1 MKKVLFVIPDLRG
14 GGAERVLVNL
24 VNHLDKS
31 RFSVTLLSIFDCGE
45 NKKRL
50 SPDIAYRFI
59 FKKQFRGNSHLF
71 KALSPAQLY
80 RQWIPETYDI
90 VVSFLE
96 GTAARLVSG
105 CGDEHI
111 RKLCWIH
118 TSLRDSSVLAQ
129 GFRSAE
135 EAKRCYAAFDQIVCV
150 SEGVRQDFA
159 QATGLDDMA
168 VCYNPID
175 SESIRALAKQA
186 PPVEV
191 DANMLNL
198 CAVGRLV
205 PVKGFARLIPI
216 LRRLLDEGLLVHLYL
231 CGEGAQR
238 QKLEQAAQDA
248 GVTPYVTLTGFLD
261 NPYALMARCDLF
273 VCSSFREGF
282 SSAAAEALLCHLPVV
297 TVDVPGMAELLN
309 GSGVICENDDE
320 ALYLALRDVL
330 LDENKRHLLRQ
341 SAAKRSKF
349 FDIHS
354 SVRAIEALLEAR

>member
-1 MKKVLFVIPDLRG
+1 MPKTEVKKVVCLKCGKTTEVKLSTSINAAEDLNMRRELLSGRLFSFKCSACGYTGKLFYPVLYNDPKNKFMVYLIPDVDRFQIADKDIEKDFDG
-14 GGAERVLVNL
+14 GVDNVR
-24 VNHLDKS
+24 
-31 RFSVTLLSIFDCGE
+31 
-45 NKKRL
+45 KRIV
-50 SPDIAYRFI
+50 PDF
-59 FKKQFRGNSHLF
+59 N
-71 KALSPAQLY
+71 
-80 RQWIPETYDI
+80 
-90 VVSFLE
+90 SFLE
-96 GTAARLVSG
+96 KIYIFE
-105 CGDEHI
+105 C
-111 RKLCWIH
+111 
-118 TSLRDSSVLAQ
+118 
-129 GFRSAE
+129 
-135 EAKRCYAAFDQIVCV
+135 
-150 SEGVRQDFA
+150 
-159 QATGLDDMA
+159 GLDDMA

-216 LRRLLDEGLLVHLYL
+216 LRRLLDEGLPVHLYI

-238 QKLEQAAQDA
+238 QKLEQTAQDA